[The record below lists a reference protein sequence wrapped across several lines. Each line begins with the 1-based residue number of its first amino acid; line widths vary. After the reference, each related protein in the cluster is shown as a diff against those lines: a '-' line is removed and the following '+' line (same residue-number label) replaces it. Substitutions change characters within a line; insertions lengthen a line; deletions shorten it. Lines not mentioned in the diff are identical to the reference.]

1 MRRVSLSDNGSGTS
15 GCFGCTAVGRQ
26 PSSASISTA
35 ALTVT
40 RAKAWS
46 CASFIIAR
54 SIRAFSLPDEE
65 FFPIVPTSLLRLGP
79 TRELCGDGSGRPEE
93 SRPYSILE
101 TTGVEVDNL
110 PPNRDSGGGWV
121 PAVFRPGRGKGPDR
135 SRSGPLFVA
144 GAGFEPTT
152 SGYARFIDLDGGFC
166 LVA

>member
-54 SIRAFSLPDEE
+54 SIRAFSLPDEK

-110 PPNRDSGGGWV
+110 PPNRDSGGSWV
-121 PAVFRPGRGKGPDR
+121 PAVFRPGRGKGPDHGG
-135 SRSGPLFVA
+135 SGPLSVA

-152 SGYARFIDLDGGFC
+152 SGL
-166 LVA
+166 

>member
-15 GCFGCTAVGRQ
+15 GCFGCAAVGRQ

-35 ALTVT
+35 VLTVT

-101 TTGVEVDNL
+101 TTGVEVDYL
-110 PPNRDSGGGWV
+110 PPNRNSGGGWV
-121 PAVFRPGRGKGPDR
+121 PVVFRPGRGKGPDHGG
-135 SRSGPLFVA
+135 SGPLFVA

-152 SGYARFIDLDGGFC
+152 SGL
-166 LVA
+166 

>member
-26 PSSASISTA
+26 PSSASISIA

-121 PAVFRPGRGKGPDR
+121 PAAFRPGRGKGPDR
-135 SRSGPLFVA
+135 NRSGPLFVA

-152 SGYARFIDLDGGFC
+152 SGL
-166 LVA
+166 

>member
-1 MRRVSLSDNGSGTS
+1 MRRASLSDNGSGTS

-26 PSSASISTA
+26 PSSASISIA

-121 PAVFRPGRGKGPDR
+121 PAAFRPGRGKGPDR
-135 SRSGPLFVA
+135 NRSGPLFVA

-152 SGYARFIDLDGGFC
+152 SGL
-166 LVA
+166 